1 MKHPTLTLQAIKHAD
16 KSISADDI
24 LKINELGRTELTED
38 DLYIFNLRACD
49 GLTDRVADRMSDTFL
64 QQFADRINAKSIPLL
79 KDHDWSADKQIG
91 RVYKASVET
100 DENGVKFVKATAYT
114 LKSNTELVEKIEAGI
129 LKELSVSF
137 DGLATCSI
145 CGEPME
151 KDWDGRGHCKNQH
164 IAGETYEDKQ
174 CESILT
180 ECTDVYEVSIVAVP
194 CQPNASIIKK
204 LNHDSTG
211 ATERQAD
218 VSENKQSNPTNNGGK
233 RAMKKSLLALLK
245 LGARNKAAEQ
255 PDEQVTEL
263 VDILSDPDK
272 ADEELTEEEITAIVT
287 ENEDLKKKI
296 EELNGKIDEL
306 QEELKACKADAEQQ
320 AAEAEAAAVE
330 SVLDTE
336 IDKLAPI
343 TETVKKNMLRD
354 IDRTSLKLNDGKV
367 EGLDAAIETIKKDY
381 EGLYGKQ
388 SGKQSKDAPQ
398 ISEGRSETKTVVKKG
413 FSYGEAKT
421 SNINKEK
428 QPVKTGFSI
437 N

>member
-1 MKHPTLTLQAIKHAD
+1 MKHPELTLQAIKHAD
-16 KSISADDI
+16 KSIPADDI

-49 GLTDRVADRMSDTFL
+49 GLKDRVADRMSDTFL

-204 LNHDSTG
+204 LNQSET
-211 ATERQAD
+211 APERQASA
-218 VSENKQSNPTNNGGK
+218 SEHNTPTNNGGTT
-233 RAMKKSLLALLK
+233 MKKGLLALLK
-245 LGARNKAAEQ
+245 FGAKNKSAEQ

-263 VDILSDPDK
+263 IDILGNPDA
-272 ADEELTEEEITAIVT
+272 ADAEVTPEEIQALIE
-287 ENEDLKKKI
+287 ENEELKKKNA
-296 EELNGKIDEL
+296 ELE
-306 QEELKACKADAEQQ
+306 EELKACKEAADQQ
-320 AAEAEAAAVE
+320 TAEAEAAAID

-336 IDKLAPI
+336 VEKLCPL
-343 TETVKKNMLRD
+343 TPTVKENMLRD
-354 IDRTSLKLNDGKV
+354 IDRKELKLVDGKV
-367 EGLDAAIETIKKDY
+367 EGLDAAIEAVSKKY
-381 EGLYGKQ
+381 EGLFGQ
-388 SGKQSKDAPQ
+388 TSKKKTNDAPTV
-398 ISEGRSETKTVVKKG
+398 STTNEAKNETFKKGFNFTTKTKETPKDEANTSFKKG
-413 FSYGEAKT
+413 FSF
-421 SNINKEK
+421 N
-428 QPVKTGFSI
+428 
-437 N
+437 

>member
-1 MKHPTLTLQAIKHAD
+1 MKHPELTLQAIKHAD

-24 LKINELGRTELTED
+24 LRINELGRTELTED
-38 DLYIFNLRACD
+38 ELYIFNLRACD

-100 DENGVKFVKATAYT
+100 DENGIKFVKATAYT

-180 ECTDVYEVSIVAVP
+180 ECTDVFEVSIVAVP

-204 LNHDSTG
+204 LNQSET
-211 ATERQAD
+211 APERQASA
-218 VSENKQSNPTNNGGK
+218 SEDTTPTNNGGTT
-233 RAMKKSLLALLK
+233 MKKGLLALLK
-245 LGARNKAAEQ
+245 FGAKNKSAEQ

-263 VDILSDPDK
+263 IDILGNPDA
-272 ADEELTEEEITAIVT
+272 ADAEVTPEEIQALIEENEELKRKNA
-287 ENEDLKKKI
+287 
-296 EELNGKIDEL
+296 ELE
-306 QEELKACKADAEQQ
+306 EELKACKEAADQQ
-320 AAEAEAAAVE
+320 TAEAEAAAID

-336 IDKLAPI
+336 VEKLCPL
-343 TETVKKNMLRD
+343 TPTVKENMLRD
-354 IDRTSLKLNDGKV
+354 IDRKELKLVDGKV
-367 EGLDAAIETIKKDY
+367 EGLDAAIEAVSKKY
-381 EGLYGKQ
+381 EGLFGQTSK
-388 SGKQSKDAPQ
+388 KETKDAPTV
-398 ISEGRSETKTVVKKG
+398 STTNEAKNETFKKGFNFTTKTKETPKEEGNNSFKKG
-413 FSYGEAKT
+413 FSF
-421 SNINKEK
+421 N
-428 QPVKTGFSI
+428 
-437 N
+437 

>member
-1 MKHPTLTLQAIKHAD
+1 MKHPELTLQAIKHVD

-24 LKINELGRTELTED
+24 LKINELGRTALTED
-38 DLYIFNLRACD
+38 DLYVFNLRACD
-49 GLTDRVADRMSDTFL
+49 GSTDRVADRMSDTFL

-151 KDWDGRGHCKNQH
+151 KDWEGRGHCKNQH

-204 LNHDSTG
+204 LNQSET
-211 ATERQAD
+211 APERQASA
-218 VSENKQSNPTNNGGK
+218 SEDNTSTNNGGTT
-233 RAMKKSLLALLK
+233 MKKGLLALLK
-245 LGARNKAAEQ
+245 FGAKNKSAEQ

-263 VDILSDPDK
+263 IDILGNPD
-272 ADEELTEEEITAIVT
+272 AAEAEVTPEEIQALVEENEEL
-287 ENEDLKKKI
+287 KKRNA
-296 EELNGKIDEL
+296 ELE
-306 QEELKACKADAEQQ
+306 EELKACKEAAAEQT
-320 AAEAEAAAVE
+320 AEAESAAIN

-336 IDKLAPI
+336 VDKLCPL
-343 TETVKKNMLRD
+343 TPTVKENMLRD
-354 IDRTSLKLNDGKV
+354 IDRKELKLVDGKV
-367 EGLDAAIETIKKDY
+367 DGLDAAIEAVSKKY
-381 EGLYGKQ
+381 EGLFGKT
-388 SGKQSKDAPQ
+388 SKKKTNDAPAVSNEKPE
-398 ISEGRSETKTVVKKG
+398 ITNKG
-413 FSYGEAKT
+413 FSKGAYRESTTPLTGNDKLRNET
-421 SNINKEK
+421 EK
-428 QPVKTGFSI
+428 H
-437 N
+437 